1 MRLDDPYECT
11 DRINPHFAHLIQP
24 LEEGAWHCID
34 CDGALCEECGE
45 YEVREVGDVCGECLS
60 ERASYYLPDEG
71 GSQ

>member
-11 DRINPHFAHLIQP
+11 DRINPHFTHMIQP
-24 LEEGAWHCID
+24 LDEGEWHCID
-34 CDGALCEECGE
+34 CDGPFCGQCGIEQVSDEE
-45 YEVREVGDVCGECLS
+45 VLCGECLS